1 MKTTRN
7 IIKNETHKK
16 ASNKDIHLNIDGK
29 LTNNYQTTVG
39 SVNILVKNCR

>member
-16 ASNKDIHLNIDGK
+16 ASDKDIHLNIDGK
-29 LTNNYQTTVG
+29 L
-39 SVNILVKNCR
+39 IIIKLL